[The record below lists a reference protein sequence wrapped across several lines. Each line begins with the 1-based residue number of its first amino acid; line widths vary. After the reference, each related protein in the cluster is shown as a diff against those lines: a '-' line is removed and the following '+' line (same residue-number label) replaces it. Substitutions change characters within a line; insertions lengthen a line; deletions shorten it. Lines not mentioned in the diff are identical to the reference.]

1 MSYTIILIIV
11 TCIISVI
18 AFSNDELKD
27 RLILWPKR
35 MDRPEEY
42 YRFLSSGFIHADI
55 MHLAVNMWVLYSFGS
70 ISEEWFAAIGMRFA
84 YVVLYLLAIVVASVP
99 SFMKHR
105 NNAYYRSLGASGG
118 VAAILFSSVYFN
130 PWSGGIGLLFV
141 PGITIKPIIFAILYL
156 AYSAYMDR
164 RGGTNINHGAHFWG
178 SVFGFVFTLLV
189 EPTHGQM
196 FIQQITPLYP

>member
-1 MSYTIILIIV
+1 MSYTIILIII

-99 SFMKHR
+99 SFMKHK

-196 FIQQITPLYP
+196 FIQQIMQ

>member
-1 MSYTIILIIV
+1 
-11 TCIISVI
+11 
-18 AFSNDELKD
+18 
-27 RLILWPKR
+27 
-35 MDRPEEY
+35 
-42 YRFLSSGFIHADI
+42 
-55 MHLAVNMWVLYSFGS
+55 
-70 ISEEWFAAIGMRFA
+70 MRYA
-84 YVVLYLLAIVVASVP
+84 YVALYLLAIVVSSVP

-196 FIQQITPLYP
+196 FIQQIMQ

>member
-1 MSYTIILIIV
+1 MSYTIILIII

-18 AFSNDELKD
+18 AFSNDELKN

-35 MDRPEEY
+35 MDRLEEY
-42 YRFLSSGFIHADI
+42 YRFLSSGFIHADL

-70 ISEEWFAAIGMRFA
+70 ISEEWFAVIGMRYA
-84 YVVLYLLAIVVASVP
+84 YVALYLLAIVVSSVP

-196 FIQQITPLYP
+196 FIQQIMQ

>member
-1 MSYTIILIIV
+1 MSYTIILIII

-18 AFSNDELKD
+18 AFSNDELKN

-70 ISEEWFAAIGMRFA
+70 ISEEWFALIGMRYA
-84 YVVLYLLAIVVASVP
+84 YVALYLLAIVAASVP
-99 SFMKHR
+99 SFMKHK

-196 FIQQITPLYP
+196 FIQQIMH

>member
-1 MSYTIILIIV
+1 MSYTIILIII

-18 AFSNDELKD
+18 AFSNDELKS

-70 ISEEWFAAIGMRFA
+70 ISEEWFALIGMRYA
-84 YVVLYLLAIVVASVP
+84 YVALYLLAIVVASVP
-99 SFMKHR
+99 SFMKHK

-141 PGITIKPIIFAILYL
+141 PGITIKPVIFAILYL

-196 FIQQITPLYP
+196 FIQQIMH